1 MYITQLLL
9 IVSNMFQNSTD
20 VTPIDTLSQVYS
32 DKWITAVNQGEGFFA
47 SFMSSNNLI
56 FVVLGVTLIIW
67 TVLIVYLTRVDKRIT
82 MLENKLNNLSNEA

>member
-1 MYITQLLL
+1 MYIIQLLF
-9 IVSNMFQNSTD
+9 IVSNMFQDSTEII
-20 VTPIDTLSQVYS
+20 PIDTLSKVYS
-32 DKWITAVNQGEGFFA
+32 DKWITTVNQGEGFFA

-82 MLENKLNNLSNEA
+82 MLENQLNHSSNEA

>member
-1 MYITQLLL
+1 
-9 IVSNMFQNSTD
+9 MFQDSTGII
-20 VTPIDTLSQVYS
+20 PIDTLSKAYS
-32 DKWITAVNQGEGFFA
+32 DKWITTVNQGEGFFA

-82 MLENKLNNLSNEA
+82 MLENQLNHSSNEA

>member
-1 MYITQLLL
+1 MYITQLLF
-9 IVSNMFQNSTD
+9 IVSNMFQDSTGII
-20 VTPIDTLSQVYS
+20 PIDTLSKAYS
-32 DKWITAVNQGEGFFA
+32 DKWITTVNQGEGLFA

-82 MLENKLNNLSNEA
+82 ILENQLNHPSNEA

>member
-1 MYITQLLL
+1 MYITQLLF
-9 IVSNMFQNSTD
+9 IVSNMFQDSTD
-20 VTPIDTLSQVYS
+20 VTPVDTLSQVYS
-32 DKWITAVNQGEGFFA
+32 DKWITAVNQGEGLFA

-67 TVLIVYLTRVDKRIT
+67 TVLIVYLTRVDKRVT

>member
-1 MYITQLLL
+1 MHITQLLF
-9 IVSNMFQNSTD
+9 IVSNMFQDSTGII
-20 VTPIDTLSQVYS
+20 PIDTLSKAYS
-32 DKWITAVNQGEGFFA
+32 DKWITTVNQGEGLFA

-82 MLENKLNNLSNEA
+82 ILENQLNHSSNEA

>member
-1 MYITQLLL
+1 MYITQLLF
-9 IVSNMFQNSTD
+9 IVSNMFQDSTGII
-20 VTPIDTLSQVYS
+20 PIDTLSKAYS
-32 DKWITAVNQGEGFFA
+32 DKWITTVNQGEGFFA

-82 MLENKLNNLSNEA
+82 ILENQLNHSSNEA